1 MLNPMPQRR
10 KLGQFRKF
18 SPFFP
23 PTFSTAK
30 NTDSLFCAI
39 SLDFEV
45 ANTTVTGIT
54 IQFFRLFERS
64 KDYTPYK
71 WVRCITYSN
80 SYVCRV

>member
-1 MLNPMPQRR
+1 MLSPMPQRR
-10 KLGQFRKF
+10 KWGQSRNLLAFLLPIF
-18 SPFFP
+18 VDSGSNFFIY
-23 PTFSTAK
+23 FY
-30 NTDSLFCAI
+30 